1 MRSVRAHSPCDPA
14 AVQLLR
20 TSVLLLLFAGACVPG
35 ERTLAPGDEHQH
47 AARHNLSTDDDSV
60 YRWSDPSSW
69 PDGVVPA
76 PGANVVIPLGRHLLL
91 DTTPPAVRQIT
102 IAGTLEFA
110 DDQDLTLAARAIDVQ
125 GKLVIGASDRRHR
138 HRAVITLLGTATED
152 APFGAGAKG
161 IIVTGGTIELHG
173 ARVLPWTRLGAHAR
187 AGESTIE
194 LERESS
200 WRAGDRIA
208 ISSTGYDP
216 ADAEAA
222 TIESVN
228 GTSVRLT
235 RPLAHSHWGELQT
248 IAGRQLDERAEVALL
263 TRNIVIEGDSASS
276 VSGYG
281 AHVMIHPGSTAH
293 IEGVEFHRVGQRGA
307 MGRYPLHWHLAKE
320 TEGHYARD
328 NSVWE
333 SFNRCMTIHGTN
345 GVTLER
351 NVCYDHAGHGYFLE
365 DGVERGNVLAGNLGF
380 GTHAPLGAARL
391 LPSDERPAT
400 FWITNPDNDL
410 HDNVAAGSEGFGI
423 WYSLP
428 EYPTGLSATRSVMP
442 RHLPLRNFDGNTA
455 HSNIK
460 SGLWVDEGMDAEGQL
475 NVAWYEPQADP
486 VSGIVRA
493 ASFRGLVAY
502 KNQALGAWFRG
513 SNLRLVDAVLA
524 DNMSGAAF
532 AAAESTLE
540 GAFVVGVSENA
551 GVNPRAWA
559 PVRGFWFYDGPVGV
573 TRSVFANFDA
583 RAGVDASALGF
594 HPVNPWPISADNWLE
609 KTTFVDAVPV
619 TFDAVTQA
627 FDATKSAVVVDR
639 DGSLGGAPRSVFVPD
654 SPLLSEGCE
663 SRGSWRAWA
672 CTAPVTQLVLRSDA
686 RLPEGVV
693 VQRIGE
699 WATQVR
705 VSPVRYD
712 STFTTLTVP
721 LNARIEVRTPG
732 LTPKHLSLST
742 SSVEAAAILDI
753 TVPAFRAD
761 AQISQRG
768 RTLELVDS
776 DALESC
782 VDCYGSDAATGML
795 RLRLR
800 AENASHAIAVTIDR
814 AGAAASVRAAAMPA
828 TPSVQRP
835 PDERASSVLKYG
847 SRALSARM

>member
-1 MRSVRAHSPCDPA
+1 MRAHSPRDPS
-14 AVQLLR
+14 AVHLLR
-20 TSVLLLLFAGACVPG
+20 TSVLLLLFAVACAPG
-35 ERTLAPGDEHQH
+35 ERALAPADEHQH
-47 AARHNLSTDDDSV
+47 SARHNLSTDEDSV
-60 YRWSDPSSW
+60 YRWSDPAAW
-69 PDGVVPA
+69 PDGQLPA
-76 PGANVVIPLGRHLLL
+76 AGANVLIPAGRHVLL

-110 DDQDLTLAARAIDVQ
+110 DDQDLALSARAIDVQ
-125 GKLVIGASDRRHR
+125 GTLVIGSGAHR
-138 HRAVITLLGTATED
+138 HQHHAVITLLGTAPED
-152 APFGAGAKG
+152 APLGAGAKG
-161 IIVTGGTIELHG
+161 IIVTGGTLELHG
-173 ARVLPWTRLGAHAR
+173 ASVVSWTRLGAHAR

-194 LERESS
+194 LEREPS

-208 ISSTGYDP
+208 ISATGYDP
-216 ADAEAA
+216 ADAEDAIVA
-222 TIESVN
+222 SVS
-228 GTSVRLT
+228 GRTVQLMHPLT
-235 RPLAHSHWGELQT
+235 HSHWGELQT
-248 IAGRQLDERAEVALL
+248 IAGRALDERAEVALL
-263 TRNIVIEGDSASS
+263 TRNIVIQGDSASS
-276 VSGYG
+276 VTGYG
-281 AHVMIHPGSTAH
+281 AHVMIHPGSAAH

-307 MGRYPLHWHLAKE
+307 MGRYPLHWHLARE

-365 DGVERGNVLAGNLGF
+365 DGIERGNVLAGNLGF
-380 GTHAPLGAARL
+380 GTHAPPASSRL

-423 WYSLP
+423 WYALP
-428 EYPTGLSATRSVMP
+428 EYPTGLSATRSMMP
-442 RHLPLRNFDGNTA
+442 RHLPLRNFDHNTA

-460 SGLWVDEGMDAEGQL
+460 SGLWVDEGMDAQGQL
-475 NVAWYEPQADP
+475 NVAWYEPQADMI
-486 VSGIVRA
+486 SGNA
-493 ASFRGLVAY
+493 GTASFRGLVAY

-532 AAAESTLE
+532 AATESTLE
-540 GAFVVGVSENA
+540 GAFVVGVSDNA

-573 TRSVFANFDA
+573 TRSLFANFDA
-583 RAGVDASALGF
+583 RAGIDASALGF
-594 HPVNPWPISADNWLE
+594 HPVNPWPISADNWVE

-619 TFDAVTQA
+619 AFDAVTQA

-639 DGSLGGAPRSVFVPD
+639 DGSLGGAPHAVFVPD
-654 SPLLSEGCE
+654 APLLRQGCE
-663 SRGSWRAWA
+663 LRSSWRAWVCA
-672 CTAPVTQLVLRSDA
+672 AAVTQLVVRSDA
-686 RLPEGVV
+686 RLPEGVT
-693 VQRIGE
+693 VQRVGE
-699 WATQVR
+699 PETQAR

-721 LNARIEVRTPG
+721 LGVRIEARTPG
-732 LTPKHLSLST
+732 LAPEHLSLST
-742 SSVEAAAILDI
+742 GSVELTSILDI

-761 AQISQRG
+761 AQVAQRG
-768 RTLELVDS
+768 RALEFVDAT
-776 DALESC
+776 ALESC
-782 VDCYGSDAATGML
+782 VDCYGGDGATGLL

-800 AENASHAIAVTIDR
+800 ADPLSHSISITIDR
-814 AGAAASVRAAAMPA
+814 AGAAASAHSAPPTQRA
-828 TPSVQRP
+828 